1 MLRWQSLVLQHAGG
15 PVLTFAD
22 VQVPKGH
29 TLLLQGDSGT
39 GKSTLL
45 AALAGLLAPIQGVLR
60 MGEMNPYDLPPTR
73 RDLWRGQHIGLLPQH
88 ARLLPAFTVWEQVA
102 MPYVCAGLSVDVQ
115 AVDQVLAA
123 LGMQAWADQRAT
135 QLSGGQMQRVA
146 LARAL
151 VRQPAFLLIDE
162 PTASLDDR
170 HAHAV
175 ADLLLAQARTS
186 TKVVA
191 THDARL
197 VQHLS
202 AEAGTHTL
210 RLTNALPEV
219 A

>member
-1 MLRWQSLVLQHAGG
+1 MLRWQSLVLQHEGG
-15 PVLTFAD
+15 PMLAFDD
-22 VQVPKGH
+22 VQVPQGH
-29 TLLLQGDSGT
+29 TLLLQGNSGT

-45 AALAGLLAPIQGVLR
+45 AALAGLLTPRQGALH
-60 MGEMNPYDLPPTR
+60 MGDMNPYDLPPSR

-102 MPYVCAGLSVDVQ
+102 MPYVCAGLPVDTQ
-115 AVDQVLAA
+115 AVDQVLAT

-135 QLSGGQMQRVA
+135 RLSGGQMQRVA

-151 VRQPAFLLIDE
+151 VRQPAFLLVDE

-197 VQHLS
+197 VQRLS

-210 RLTNALPEV
+210 TLTNTLPEV

>member
-1 MLRWQSLVLQHAGG
+1 MLTWQSLVLQHEGG
-15 PVLTFAD
+15 PMLAFDD
-22 VQVPKGH
+22 VQVSQGH

-45 AALAGLLAPIQGVLR
+45 AALAGLLAPRQGVLH
-60 MGEMNPYDLPPTR
+60 MGDLNPYDMPPTR

-102 MPYVCAGLSVDVQ
+102 MPYVCAGLPVDAD
-115 AVDQVLAA
+115 AVDQVLAT

-135 QLSGGQMQRVA
+135 RLSGGQMQRVA

-151 VRQPAFLLIDE
+151 VRKPAFLLVDE

-191 THDARL
+191 THDDRL
-197 VQHLS
+197 VQRLS

-210 RLTNALPEV
+210 RLTSALPE
-219 A
+219 AA